1 MRLMMEEWEMS
12 KNIVDKDL
20 NKVFWRWYFFGQTG
34 WNYEKMQGLGY
45 YYSIYPL
52 LESIY
57 SEEEEK
63 KRAAINQLQFFNTNN
78 STAPVILGLDVA
90 LEKEKGIESIDTVAS
105 LKTGLMGPLAGIGD
119 TLFFVIPTTI
129 VGSIAS
135 YLALEGNPIALILWI
150 LFGCVRLGFMRF
162 FVWTGYKEGAKLVG
176 ELGNRLKKITQ
187 SANILGITVVGA
199 LIPSVVKATFGY
211 EFTKGEVTLKLQDLA
226 NQIMPGLAPALV
238 VFLTYWLLGRKKM
251 NSTRVIFLLI
261 FIGIIAYN
269 LKIFV

>member
-1 MRLMMEEWEMS
+1 MEEWEMS
-12 KNIVDKDL
+12 KNIVDKDV

-162 FVWTGYKEGAKLVG
+162 FVWTGYK
-176 ELGNRLKKITQ
+176 
-187 SANILGITVVGA
+187 
-199 LIPSVVKATFGY
+199 
-211 EFTKGEVTLKLQDLA
+211 VTLKLQDLA

>member
-1 MRLMMEEWEMS
+1 MVG
-12 KNIVDKDL
+12 K
-20 NKVFWRWYFFGQTG
+20 
-34 WNYEKMQGLGY
+34 LGM
-45 YYSIYPL
+45 L
-52 LESIY
+52 
-57 SEEEEK
+57 
-63 KRAAINQLQFFNTNN
+63 
-78 STAPVILGLDVA
+78 
-90 LEKEKGIESIDTVAS
+90 
-105 LKTGLMGPLAGIGD
+105 
-119 TLFFVIPTTI
+119 
-129 VGSIAS
+129 
-135 YLALEGNPIALILWI
+135 
-150 LFGCVRLGFMRF
+150 
-162 FVWTGYKEGAKLVG
+162 
-176 ELGNRLKKITQ
+176 LKKITQ